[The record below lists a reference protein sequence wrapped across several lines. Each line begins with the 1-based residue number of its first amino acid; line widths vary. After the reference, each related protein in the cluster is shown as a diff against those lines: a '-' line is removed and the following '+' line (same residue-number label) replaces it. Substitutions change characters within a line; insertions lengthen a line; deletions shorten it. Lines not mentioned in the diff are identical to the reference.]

1 MDQIVERKDLKQRLG
16 YLLQLHCRE
25 EEDAKTQLKERCLK
39 NVKIDSCEMR
49 SEAENP
55 IQKNNPE
62 QTAESQ
68 RQGGKREV

>member
-16 YLLQLHCRE
+16 YLLQLHCRD

-49 SEAENP
+49 SETENP
-55 IQKNNPE
+55 IREKQSRANDRISE
-62 QTAESQ
+62 A
-68 RQGGKREV
+68 RGKREV